1 MSRSAGA
8 SLVDA
13 GLSEAEA
20 RNKVRL
26 FEMTER
32 HLSLTTRTEPL
43 RWFVPGR
50 IEVLGKHTDYGGGR
64 SLLCTAERGFCVAAA
79 PRSDSLVRINDLVRH
94 QNFEFMIAPDLDVPS
109 HGWPVYAAVVARR
122 VSRNFPGAARG
133 ADVALASDLPSA
145 AGMSSSSALVVALF
159 AVLSSVNGLADCP
172 EYAASIQSVED
183 LAGYLGCIENGQ
195 TYRALEGDTGVGTF
209 GGSEDHT
216 AILASAAGCL
226 KQYAFCPVRLE
237 RSVKLPD
244 DRVFVIAVSGV
255 VASKTGAAKAQ
266 YNRASLGVQ
275 SILST
280 WQSITGTN
288 DTTLASV
295 TSGPPD
301 LLARLRVALR
311 QSGEAAE
318 SGWLL
323 DRFEQ
328 FRLESEVIIPQASEA
343 LVRMDLDTFGKLV
356 DESQA
361 AAENLLGNQVPE
373 TIWLA
378 REARAVGAY
387 AASAFGAGFGGSVW
401 ALVSV
406 SEAADFANRWREAYE
421 RSPHGGARSSQFFV
435 TTAGPPL
442 TRI

>member
-1 MSRSAGA
+1 MHFARFVWNEA
-8 SLVDA
+8 SSCL
-13 GLSEAEA
+13 
-20 RNKVRL
+20 
-26 FEMTER
+26 MTVC
-32 HLSLTTRTEPL
+32 S
-43 RWFVPGR
+43 
-50 IEVLGKHTDYGGGR
+50 
-64 SLLCTAERGFCVAAA
+64 S
-79 PRSDSLVRINDLVRH
+79 S
-94 QNFEFMIAPDLDVPS
+94 
-109 HGWPVYAAVVARR
+109 
-122 VSRNFPGAARG
+122 
-133 ADVALASDLPSA
+133 PSA
-145 AGMSSSSALVVALF
+145 ASSPA
-159 AVLSSVNGLADCP
+159 
-172 EYAASIQSVED
+172 
-183 LAGYLGCIENGQ
+183 
-195 TYRALEGDTGVGTF
+195 
-209 GGSEDHT
+209 
-216 AILASAAGCL
+216 
-226 KQYAFCPVRLE
+226 KQVPQ
-237 RSVKLPD
+237 
-244 DRVFVIAVSGV
+244 G
-255 VASKTGAAKAQ
+255 Q

-301 LLARLRVALR
+301 LLARLRVAPT
-311 QSGEAAE
+311 SGEAAE
-318 SGWLL
+318 SGWLP

-328 FRLESEVIIPQASEA
+328 FSLSRRSLFLASEA
-343 LVRMDLDTFGKLV
+343 LVRKDLDTFGKLV

-378 REARAVGAY
+378 REARAIGAY

-421 RSPHGGARSSQFFV
+421 RSSHGGARSSQFFV